1 MDNLAEAANESAY
14 RAQVQWWGCQDRLV
28 QVYSKGIGHCVFT
41 SEQLLATL
49 EAMESWLN
57 TGTKPDAAF
66 FPEQKGFDNTFVPP
80 PWSY

>member
-1 MDNLAEAANESAY
+1 VKSF
-14 RAQVQWWGCQDRLV
+14 
-28 QVYSKGIGHCVFT
+28 S
-41 SEQLLATL
+41 SL

-80 PWSY
+80 PWPY